1 MEITSKETQPGVA
14 FSAPVSQRR
23 IGQYQVIEKIGQ
35 GGMGEVYRAHDEK
48 LGRDVALKLLPK
60 ALAHDGQSLARL
72 EREAR
77 TLASLNHPNI
87 AAIYGLE
94 ESDGV
99 RALVMEL
106 VEGKTLSEYM
116 CAPGG
121 KGLKPLSPEEVL
133 PIARQ
138 IAEALE
144 YAHEHGVIHRD
155 LKPANVNITPEG
167 TVKVLDFGLAKVRY
181 DQDSADADPGNSP
194 TLSVMATQAGMI
206 LGTAAYMAPEQA
218 KGKRVDRRADIWAFG
233 CVLFELLAGKK
244 AFEGETISEV
254 LAAVI
259 KSDPDWTALP
269 ETTPPAIQRLLRRCL
284 QKDVRQRLQAVGDAR
299 IVIEET
305 LSGAGVDGGAA
316 VGADR
321 IVAAAGATRLGRAL
335 PWALGAIAILFAG
348 VEGRLLLKPAPR
360 QNAIRFTVPQPDN
373 TDLVFGG
380 ETAISPDGR
389 MLAFVAQSGEGK
401 IAELWL
407 HHLDSLTSQPI
418 PGTEGAGYPFWSPD
432 SQWIGFE
439 AHGKLEKIAVSGGA
453 PLTIC
458 DDEGHGATW
467 NSDGVILFPNQ
478 DGLYRVPDSGGT
490 PALVLS
496 ADKTRNEAGYG
507 FPQFLPDGR
516 HFLVEVETPGKQP
529 NYIGAGSLDSKT
541 AKHLV
546 QISSVSF
553 YAPPGEVLYLD
564 QGTLMARPFS
574 TTALDFTGPA
584 VPIAQ
589 NVGSYMGGVYTF
601 FSTSPSG
608 VLAYQTVPPESTNQ
622 MTWFNRAGQKV
633 DTVGQ
638 ANIYSNPALSPEGA
652 RIAVGVGDHSKA
664 NIWVYDLKRG
674 TASRLTFG
682 SAYDVNPVWS
692 PDGSQVFF
700 SSHSSGPWGI
710 YKKVADGLGNTQS
723 VFQSGNQDKAINDL
737 TADGRYA
744 IYDTAAA
751 TRNQLWALPLFG
763 DRNPFPFVQG
773 DFGAASARFST
784 NGRYVAYSSSESGRE
799 EVYVQT
805 FPQHSGRWQISTSGG
820 VQPIWRRD
828 GKELFYLTEDEKL
841 MAVDVNTTSATFQVG
856 IPKQL
861 FQAQLVPIYYWRN
874 IYVPSPDGQRFLML
888 TPEGDGKPQPITVVV
903 NWPTLLKRSGGN

>member
-1 MEITSKETQPGVA
+1 MEITSKEMRPGVA
-14 FSAPVSQRR
+14 SRTTGSQRR
-23 IGQYQVIEKIGQ
+23 IGQYQVITKIGQ
-35 GGMGEVYRAHDEK
+35 GGMGEVYRAHDAK
-48 LGRDVALKLLPK
+48 LGRDVALKLLPE
-60 ALAHDGQSLARL
+60 ALAHDSQSLARL

-77 TLASLNHPNI
+77 TLASLNHLNI
-87 AAIYGLE
+87 AVIFGLE
-94 ESDGV
+94 ESDGL

-106 VEGKTLSEYM
+106 VEGETLSEHRS
-116 CAPGG
+116 G
-121 KGLKPLSPEEVL
+121 KGLKSLPAEEAL

-144 YAHEHGVIHRD
+144 YAHERGVIHRD
-155 LKPANVNITPEG
+155 LKPANVKITPEG
-167 TVKVLDFGLAKVRY
+167 TVKVLDFGLSKVLC
-181 DQDSADADPGNSP
+181 DQDSAAVDPGNSP
-194 TLSVMATQAGMI
+194 TLSAMATQAGMI
-206 LGTAAYMAPEQA
+206 LGTAAYMPPEQA
-218 KGKRVDRRADIWAFG
+218 KGKQVDRRADIWAFG

-244 AFEGETISEV
+244 AFEGETISDV

-284 QKDVRQRLQAVGDAR
+284 EKNVRQRLQAVGDAR

-316 VGADR
+316 VGTGR
-321 IVAAAGATRLGRAL
+321 IVAAAGATRLSRAL

-348 VEGRLLLKPAPR
+348 VEAWLLLKPVPW
-360 QNAIRFTVPQPDN
+360 QNVIRFAVPKPDN
-373 TDLVFGG
+373 ADLVYGG

-389 MLAFVAQSGEGK
+389 MLAFVAQSGQGT
-401 IAELWL
+401 AALWL

-418 PGTEGAGYPFWSPD
+418 PGTEGAAFPFWSPD

-453 PLTIC
+453 PLTLC
-458 DDEGHGATW
+458 DDNRPGATW
-467 NSDGVILFPNQ
+467 NRDGVILFPNQ
-478 DGLYRVPDSGGT
+478 GGLYSVPDTGGT
-490 PALVLS
+490 PALVLN
-496 ADKTRNEAGYG
+496 ADNSRNEVGYL
-507 FPQFLPDGR
+507 FPQFLPDRR
-516 HFLVEVETPGKQP
+516 HFLVEVQTPGTQP
-529 NYIGAGSLDSKT
+529 NYIGVGSLDSKT

-546 QISSVSF
+546 QINSDSF

-589 NVGSYMGGVYTF
+589 NVGSNHAYAF
-601 FSTSPSG
+601 FSISPSG
-608 VLAYQTVPPESTNQ
+608 VLAYQTMPPVSTNQ

-638 ANIYSNPALSPEGA
+638 ANIYSNPALSPEGT
-652 RIAVGVGDHSKA
+652 RIAVGVGEHGKA

-700 SSHSSGPWGI
+700 SSSNSGPWGI
-710 YKKVADGLGNTQS
+710 YQKAADGLGNTQP
-723 VFQSGNQDKAINDL
+723 VFESGNQNKAIDDL

-744 IYDTAAA
+744 IYDTATNPA
-751 TRNQLWALPLFG
+751 TNQLWALPFFG
-763 DRNPFPFVQG
+763 DRAPFPFVQG
-773 DFGAASARFST
+773 DVGATSAKFST
-784 NGRYVAYSSSESGRE
+784 NGRYVAYASSESGRK

-861 FQAQLVPIYYWRN
+861 FQAQLVPISYWRN

-888 TPEGDGKPQPITVVV
+888 TPAGEVKPEPITLVV
-903 NWPTLLKRSGGN
+903 NWPTLLKSSDK